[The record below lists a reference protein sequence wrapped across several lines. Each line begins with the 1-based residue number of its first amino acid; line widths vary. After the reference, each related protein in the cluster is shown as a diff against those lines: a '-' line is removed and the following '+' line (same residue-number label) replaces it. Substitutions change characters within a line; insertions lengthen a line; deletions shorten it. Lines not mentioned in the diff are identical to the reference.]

1 MRVLFRLLAAVVIIV
16 CVAIV
21 LLYAQDARVPGR
33 FVDMFK
39 PEDGTYAGLYP
50 RETIDGGMAY
60 PLLSAAPGQ
69 RTIDDDALRAMR
81 EYAADQNSY
90 SLVVLHDGLI
100 QTEWYAEGWHATALA
115 QSQSMHK
122 SVLPVLIGAAIDEG
136 AIGSADDAV
145 GLYIKEWAD
154 DPRGRITLA
163 QMMTMSSGLE
173 EYPFSL
179 NPFSDE
185 FQWLF
190 GSDTRPILLRTAK
203 VAEPGTEFVYNNIN
217 SEILGLVIEEA
228 TGRRY
233 AGYLADKLWTPMG
246 GGRAELWLEDDGGKA
261 HSSCCL
267 LSSAHDWARFGLM
280 LLGRG
285 RINGNLIISEPY
297 FEQMISQSPTS
308 DWYGFQIWLGY
319 SDELNPRADRLAGA
333 YQRTDPF
340 LAKDTFYT
348 SGFGAQRVYVVP
360 SQQLVIVRMGLSS
373 GREPVKETWDNTF
386 LVNTAIRG
394 MQTNGGSL

>member
-1 MRVLFRLLAAVVIIV
+1 MRTLFRLLIAVVIIV
-16 CVAIV
+16 SVAVV

-33 FVDMFK
+33 FVDMFA
-39 PEDGTYAGLYP
+39 PEDGTYSALYP
-50 RETIDGGMAY
+50 REAIDGGTSY
-60 PLLSAAPGQ
+60 PLLSATPDQ
-69 RTIDDDALRAMR
+69 RTIDEASLRAMR
-81 EYAADQNSY
+81 AYAADQNSY
-90 SLVVLHDGLI
+90 SLVVIHQGLI
-100 QTEWYAEGWHATALA
+100 QTEWYAEDWDGTRLA

-122 SVLPVLIGAAIDEG
+122 SVLPVLIGAAIRDG

-145 GLYIKEWAD
+145 GTYIEEWAD

-163 QMMTMSSGLE
+163 QMMSMSSGLE

-179 NPFSDE
+179 NPFSDA

-190 GSDTRPILLRTAK
+190 GSDTRPILLRTPK

-233 AGYLADKLWTPMG
+233 ARYLADELWTPMG
-246 GGRAELWLEDDGGKA
+246 GGRAQLWLEDDGGKA

-285 RINGNLIISEPY
+285 AINGNRVVADAY
-297 FEQMISQSPTS
+297 FDRMISQSPTS

-319 SDELNPRADRLAGA
+319 SDQLNPRAERLAGA
-333 YQRTDPF
+333 YQRTEPF

-360 SQQLVIVRMGLSS
+360 SKQLVIVRMGLAS
-373 GREPVKETWDNTF
+373 GRNPVKETWDNSF

-394 MQTNGGSL
+394 MQTDGGNP